1 MINESIP
8 VSGLLT
14 SAGDVPLCSFVSSAL
29 AGAMLLVLDW
39 RGEEAISRPYRFE
52 VRLASTNALL
62 DDELM
67 LGEPATLTITDS
79 SGLPHPYHGVV
90 TDVEQLDGNGDYYFF
105 RVVLEPRMALLR
117 QFQFSEIWLDTSLAN
132 LIKAVLGEVGLI
144 NPGPGTGVVG
154 DYDFDIRLRPG
165 DEKYTLASFTCQFEE
180 TCFAFLSRVLEHYGV
195 YYFFEHGSSQE
206 TLVLCGDQLFQP
218 KSETLLSYR
227 PLDSALSAETT
238 MAVVRTFNR
247 RVVSQAKQVVLQDF
261 SATNAQLELQAVAS
275 VVTASMSVQVEAE
288 QTVLVES
295 SRAFLGDH
303 GLYGQHFG
311 SMEQGQW
318 LADRRAQALGC
329 RNREFHGSG
338 RATGLRAGYPMRLVN
353 HTRLALNAGYQV
365 IEVWHE
371 GNQPLP
377 TLDKNQFDSG
387 GQSSTRFVALPANV
401 QYRPLCST
409 PKPNIRGV
417 FSAVIDG
424 DESKGR
430 PLLNDNGCYRV
441 SFPFLRTKNAATRGS
456 AWLRMATLS
465 SGSNH
470 GMHFP
475 LLKGAEVLVSFFG
488 GDPDRPIITGTVA
501 NSENLNKVT
510 VANATQS
517 GLSSP
522 GGHFIA
528 IEDSKAG
535 PQMKMGAPVGN
546 TQLTLGSATIPGA
559 ELKTEKHLQFDSNT
573 YSQYVGN
580 VYGFSLG
587 AVNDNVN
594 SALTGLLSGKKLIDE
609 ADMDSVAG
617 KPNHPDLTTEALK
630 NAWVG
635 IWDGLAA
642 KKGEDPARFS
652 AQLNKA
658 ESQISVSIGSKK
670 EDYTEHDSVLMYN
683 KKGQKSEVNEGDAY
697 LHDRYKKEESTAHK
711 VKTTSYL
718 IDSIIASIDAS
729 RVVVT
734 GDVGTLEGIN
744 KLIIK
749 GNNHSIIMDSN
760 GVVIKTYGAAP
771 IALDGNV
778 VIGGS
783 LLVKDSVLAEQDIS
797 ALGSMTSEKQFSNY
811 AMFHE
816 VHSNASDL
824 GVKSIIKPAESVLE
838 QAKADYIDV
847 YKDTRGVLIKAV
859 NYLAAANDMLL
870 RLENILLQYKAGL
883 VKSPVELSTNTMD
896 KIFAAQAA
904 MKTVLHTLQTVRSF
918 VDLLRAQ
925 ARPTGRISDTV
936 INRMESS
943 RFSDS
948 TPGKILIGAATA
960 ASVAAAV
967 GGLIK

>member
-1 MINESIP
+1 MINESTP

-14 SAGDVPLCSFVSSAL
+14 SVGDVPLCSFISSAL
-29 AGAMLLVLDW
+29 AGEMLLVLDW
-39 RGEEAISRPYRFE
+39 QGEEAISRPYRFE
-52 VRLASTNALL
+52 IRLASTSALL

-79 SGLPHPYHGVV
+79 SSLPHPYHGVV

-117 QFQFSEIWLDTSLAN
+117 QFQFSEIWLDTSLVN
-132 LIKAVLGEVGLI
+132 LIKAVLAEVGLI
-144 NPGPGTGVVG
+144 SPGPGTGVVG
-154 DYDFDIRLRPG
+154 DYDFDIRLPPG

-195 YYFFEHGSSQE
+195 YYFFEHGRSQE
-206 TLVLCGDQLFQP
+206 TLVLCGDHLFQP

-227 PLDSALSAETT
+227 PLDSTLNAETT

-247 RVVSQAKQVVLQDF
+247 RVVSQAKRVVLQDF

-275 VVTASMSVQVEAE
+275 VVTGSMSVQVEAE
-288 QTVLVES
+288 QAVLVES
-295 SRAFLGDH
+295 SKAFLGDH

-318 LADRRAQALGC
+318 LANRRAQALGC

-353 HTRLALNAGYQV
+353 HTRLVLNAGYQV

-387 GQSSTRFVALPANV
+387 AQSSTRFVALPADV

-409 PKPNIRGV
+409 AKPNIRGV

-424 DESKGR
+424 DDSRGE
-430 PLLNDNGCYRV
+430 PLLNENGCYRV

-475 LLKGAEVLVSFFG
+475 LLKGAEVLVSFLG
-488 GDPDRPIITGTVA
+488 GDPDRPIITGAVA

-535 PQMKMGAPVGN
+535 AQMKMGAPVGN
-546 TQLTLGSATIPGA
+546 TQLTMGSATIKGA
-559 ELKTEKHLQFDSNT
+559 ELKTEHHLQFDSNT

-587 AVNDNVN
+587 AVNDNFN
-594 SALTGLLSGKKLIDE
+594 SSLTGLLSGKRLISE
-609 ADMDSVAG
+609 TDMDIVAG

-630 NAWVG
+630 NSWAG

-642 KKGEDPARFS
+642 EQGADSARFS

-658 ESQISVSIGSKK
+658 ETQISVSIGSKK
-670 EDYTEHDSVLMYN
+670 EDYTEHDTVLNYN

-711 VKTTSYL
+711 VKTTSFMV
-718 IDSIIASIDAS
+718 DSVIASIDAS

-734 GDVGTLEGIN
+734 GDSGVLEGIN
-744 KLIIK
+744 SLTIK
-749 GNNHSIIMDSN
+749 GNNHSIKMDSS
-760 GVVIKTYGAAP
+760 GVVIKTYGGAP

-783 LLVKDSVLAEQDIS
+783 LLVKDSVLVEQDIF
-797 ALGSMTSEKQFSNY
+797 AVGSMTSEKQISNL
-811 AMFHE
+811 AIFHE
-816 VHSNASDL
+816 VRSNVSKL
-824 GVKSIIKPAESVLE
+824 GSPLIIKPAERVLAF
-838 QAKADYIDV
+838 AKGEYIKLFADD
-847 YKDTRGVLIKAV
+847 RLALIK
-859 NYLAAANDMLL
+859 YLNMAAAANDKLL
-870 RLENILLQYKAGL
+870 QLENILLQYKAGQMN
-883 VKSPVELSTNTMD
+883 SPVELSSDYMN
-896 KIFAAQAA
+896 KVFAAQAA
-904 MKTVLHTLQTVRSF
+904 MKKVLHTLQTVRSI
-918 VDLLRAQ
+918 VDLLRMGS
-925 ARPTGRISDTV
+925 RSTGKISDPV
-936 INRMESS
+936 ITRME
-943 RFSDS
+943 
-948 TPGKILIGAATA
+948 L
-960 ASVAAAV
+960 SVGERLV
-967 GGLIK
+967 GFLK